1 MPILPFAVEQ
11 LRKHA
16 VDAVETMPVERFE
29 GSGNFREWR
38 NIRLTSRFT
47 PAARETIGRFRK
59 PTRIWAACGGPDG
72 NP

>member
-1 MPILPFAVEQ
+1 MPILPFAGQ
-11 LRKHA
+11 SRKHA

-47 PAARETIGRFRK
+47 PAARETIGQFRK
-59 PTRIWAACGGPDG
+59 PVRMGVASPVGSDSP
-72 NP
+72 